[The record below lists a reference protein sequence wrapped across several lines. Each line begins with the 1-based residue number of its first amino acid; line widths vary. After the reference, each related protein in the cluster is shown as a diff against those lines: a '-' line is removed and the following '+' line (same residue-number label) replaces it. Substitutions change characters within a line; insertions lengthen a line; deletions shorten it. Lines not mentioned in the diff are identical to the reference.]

1 MDVSK
6 GVVSVRPV
14 IIGTAGHVDHG
25 KTTLIRMLTGVDT
38 DRLQEEKERELT
50 IDLGFA
56 PFDLPNGRRVSVI
69 DVPGHERF
77 MGNMLAGIG
86 GIDLVL
92 LVIDANEGVMPQT
105 REHLEVINL
114 LKIKQAIIVLTK
126 IDTADPDWLDLVE
139 EEIREELKPTRY
151 GDAEIVRISALQG
164 VGLDELK
171 LKISEVLENLEAK
184 DSTAPLRLPVDRSFK
199 MKGFGTVITGT
210 LLSGRIVKDQQV
222 EILPEGIMSRVR
234 KIEVH
239 NETQDIAYAG
249 QRVALNLAGV
259 EKEELYRGSLIAEP
273 GYFRP
278 TDRLDVEIELLPDFP
293 HALKHASR
301 VHFHLGTSETL
312 AKVYLFGKKEL
323 QPGEKDFAQLELDE
337 KVVAHFQDL
346 FIIRFY
352 SPVKTMGGGRVLNV
366 TPGLYRKYREQ
377 DMEELRLLAGG
388 SSKDLVLQRIMQ
400 YGIVTQP
407 ELVKE
412 AKLAPEQLAE
422 LIGQL
427 EEQGLIFELG
437 EGYLMAQRQHG
448 EWRERILNALLAF
461 HQKNHLKPGISRAE
475 LKRNLPDLLNGQK
488 YDLYLERLV
497 QEDAIKLDQ
506 HMVAQSD
513 FLPTPTEAEA
523 KVIEKIKSLFIA
535 KGVETPELAELAQE
549 VKAAPEKVA
558 SYLEYLIYLQQV
570 IIVNNGYYLLRAVV
584 DEIRGKLVNCLKEK
598 GEITLAEARDV
609 FGSSR
614 KYTLPILEYFD
625 EIGVTR
631 RKENVRVPGTAMES

>member
-1 MDVSK
+1 M
-6 GVVSVRPV
+6 RPV

-69 DVPGHERF
+69 DVPGHEKF

-139 EEIREELKPTRY
+139 EEIREELKTTRY
-151 GDAEIVRISALQG
+151 GEAEIVRISALHG
-164 VGLDELK
+164 IGLDELK
-171 LKISEVLENLEAK
+171 LKISEVLETLEAK

-210 LLSGRIVKDQQV
+210 LLSGKIMKDQQI

-239 NETQDIAYAG
+239 NQAQDVAYAG

-259 EKEELYRGSLIAEP
+259 EKEDIYRGSLIADP

-293 HALKHASR
+293 HPLKHASR

-312 AKVYLFGKKEL
+312 AKVYLFKKKEL

-337 KVVAHFQDL
+337 KVVAHYQDL

-352 SPVKTMGGGRVLNV
+352 SPVKTMGGGRILNV

-377 DMEELRLLAGG
+377 EMEELSLLAGG

-400 YGIVTQP
+400 YGIVTRP

-412 AKLAPEQLAE
+412 AKLAPEQLAG
-422 LIGQL
+422 LIDQL
-427 EEQGLIFELG
+427 MEQGFIFELA
-437 EGYLMAQRQHG
+437 EGYLMAQRRHS
-448 EWRERILNALLAF
+448 EWRERICEVLAAF
-461 HQKNHLKPGISRAE
+461 HQKNHLKPGMSRAE
-475 LKRNLPDLLNGQK
+475 LKQQLDMLNAQK

-497 QEDAIKLDQ
+497 QENVIKLDQ

-523 KVIEKIKSLFIA
+523 KVIEKIKALFTA
-535 KGVETPELAELAQE
+535 RGVETPELAELAQE
-549 VKAAPEKVA
+549 LKVAPEKV
-558 SYLEYLIYLQQV
+558 SGYLEYLIYLQQLV
-570 IIVNNGYYLLRAVV
+570 MVSDGYYLLTAIVNG
-584 DEIRGKLVNCLKEK
+584 IRDKLVTFLKEK
-598 GEITLAEARDV
+598 GEVTLAEARDI

-625 EIGVTR
+625 EIGLTR
-631 RKENVRVPGTAMES
+631 RKENVRVQGALLENR